1 MKRELYLYLFLTKDV
16 LMIAYFVIKKI
27 TGVSTD
33 VTSEDARNIIEECLE
48 TIDKDADV
56 EIAFLVVA
64 LLL

>member
-1 MKRELYLYLFLTKDV
+1 
-16 LMIAYFVIKKI
+16 MIAYFVIKKI
-27 TGVSTD
+27 TGVSAD